1 MFCSIRYGM
10 AARCAT
16 DVFSGSNQQ
25 PWVFSMTA
33 SFQFQFTAHVIKMLS
48 IVFQTNYLFQNQTH
62 KHVPNVN
69 CRLIQTRQ
77 IDTTHMAFKLLHSC
91 LEWEFTFEVGRV
103 FANTVGRK
111 WNGYIWDYGLVVTI
125 TMATGFLYHYWDAGK
140 VKELITSEQR
150 QLCLVDAH
158 TYP

>member
-1 MFCSIRYGM
+1 MEWLPGVRLMYSVTQTSIPEYSPWLPAFSFSSRLMSSKCFPYG
-10 AARCAT
+10 
-16 DVFSGSNQQ
+16 
-25 PWVFSMTA
+25 
-33 SFQFQFTAHVIKMLS
+33 
-48 IVFQTNYLFQNQTH
+48 VFQTNYLFQNQTH

-125 TMATGFLYHYWDAGK
+125 TMATGFLSHYWDAGK
-140 VKELITSEQR
+140 VKELITSEQG